1 MTDGGWY
8 TCASSGTYF
17 AVYST
22 STTVIFVEVMLYSYY
37 AIQMFAD
44 SATITNPLPDGTLNP
59 NNLINTNKVIIS
71 ETICNVKNTCTGTSL
86 ASATDNPSYAIAL
99 RAETNILA
107 VVLLPISNDQT
118 TPYGGNYLL
127 YQNLYVKIASSYF
140 GTTT

>member
-1 MTDGGWY
+1 
-8 TCASSGTYF
+8 
-17 AVYST
+17 
-22 STTVIFVEVMLYSYY
+22 
-37 AIQMFAD
+37 MFAD
-44 SATITNPLPDGTLNP
+44 SATITNPWLYGTFNP

-118 TPYGGNYLL
+118 TPNSGMTAL
-127 YQNLYVKIASSYF
+127 YENLYVKITSSYS